1 MRSHRHHPVQH
12 HTVRDPGPYVVTH
25 PDQPSCPLGDEL
37 FRFVFDNAAVALA
50 IGDTEGTLLYA
61 NHSLAD
67 MIGIPVEQ
75 LRGIS
80 VYQFA
85 HPDDQDAISTVVF
98 DTLVRARE
106 GIVKLERRLIRTDGS
121 TGWVAFAITY
131 VKGSG
136 GQPDYLFAVG
146 EDVTERHRM
155 EEELHRQARQ
165 DPLTGLPNRRCL
177 LERIET
183 LAAAGGDDRAGL
195 CFVDLDGFKEV
206 NDRYGHGVGDQVLRT
221 VADRLRDSVSGH
233 DCMIARIGGDE
244 FVALISPPA
253 DSREVTAVVEQ
264 MRLAL
269 SHPIAIGEHRLRM
282 SAGIGAVLRRVR
294 NTAATTLLDAADR
307 ELYHAKT
314 RGKDQWAL
322 HLLDTGIGG

>member
-1 MRSHRHHPVQH
+1 M
-12 HTVRDPGPYVVTH
+12 
-25 PDQPSCPLGDEL
+25 GDEL

-67 MIGIPVEQ
+67 MIGIPVDR

-85 HPDDQDAISTVVF
+85 HPDDQDEINTVVF

-106 GIVKLERRLIRTDGS
+106 GVVKLERRLIRTDGS
-121 TGWVAFAITY
+121 AGWLAFTITY
-131 VKGSG
+131 VRGHG
-136 GQPDYLFAVG
+136 GQPDYLLAVG
-146 EDVTERHRM
+146 EDVTERHRLQ
-155 EEELHRQARQ
+155 EELHRQARQ
-165 DPLTGLPNRRCL
+165 DSLTGLPNRRCL
-177 LERIET
+177 LERIDT

-195 CFVDLDGFKEV
+195 CFLDLDSFKEV
-206 NDRYGHGVGDQVLRT
+206 NDRYGHGIGDQVLRT

-244 FVALISPPA
+244 FVALLSPST
-253 DSREVTAVVEQ
+253 DSRTVTEVAEQ
-264 MRLAL
+264 MLLAL
-269 SHPIAIGEHRLRM
+269 SIPIAIGQHRLRV
-282 SAGIGAVLRRVR
+282 SASIGAVLTRLR
-294 NTAATTLLDAADR
+294 NTGATALLDAADR

-322 HLLDTGIGG
+322 RLLDTGISG